1 MQTAV
6 ENIQGVVTALVR
18 GETPLDAIRTHL
30 RDPGAV
36 VRGNALYALIPHAK
50 ADAGLT
56 EDIVEAAKNPIN
68 EVHLMGTIS
77 VAHVAVGCLYQI
89 GTQTALNAAT
99 ELLVTWPEPDRSDL
113 LWFLRSEGHM
123 PA

>member
-36 VRGNALYALIPHAK
+36 VRANALNALIPHAK
-50 ADAGLT
+50 IDDGLI
-56 EDIVEAAKNPIN
+56 EVIVAAAKNPIN
-68 EVHLMGTIS
+68 EIRLMGTIS
-77 VAHVAVGCLYQI
+77 VAHVAIGCLYQT
-89 GTQTALNAAT
+89 GTTPAVGVAT
-99 ELLVTWPEPDRSDL
+99 ELLAAWPEPDRGDL